1 MTSGAQERLREEA
14 TGEGLH
20 MNTQAAME
28 TVTNFPDSKYLWKE
42 SLGPPLTNEAPQASS
57 FPNPVKIT

>member
-1 MTSGAQERLREEA
+1 MTSGAQEKLREEA

-20 MNTQAAME
+20 VDTQTAME
-28 TVTNFPDSKYLWKE
+28 TVTNFPGSKGLWKE

-57 FPNPVKIT
+57 FPNPVKVT